1 MYLVYYEV
9 CISISLLF
17 NGYYYIYLEIA
28 SFYQMFGIRIFV
40 SIHVTVCD
48 ITGQWFFLY
57 NYFTLFDLNDWKTL
71 QIYMHVT
78 LR

>member
-9 CISISLLF
+9 CISNSLLF

-40 SIHVTVCD
+40 SITVCD
-48 ITGQWFFLY
+48 ITGQ
-57 NYFTLFDLNDWKTL
+57 
-71 QIYMHVT
+71 
-78 LR
+78 

>member
-17 NGYYYIYLEIA
+17 NGYNYIYLGVA

-40 SIHVTVCD
+40 SITVCD
-48 ITGQWFFLY
+48 ITGQ
-57 NYFTLFDLNDWKTL
+57 
-71 QIYMHVT
+71 
-78 LR
+78 